1 VRYNCRLPILILIVS
16 TVIALSGCSL
26 IFGSRTSQFIEYPVK
41 SGDTFYAI
49 GKRFEVSSDELMR
62 VNGFRDPRTLRAG
75 QIIKIPYRGQ
85 STGKTRADAQG
96 SGGAIT
102 AAAGSKASMGS
113 DPLRTM
119 QLGRASRYVGQLAWP
134 VQGKGRIS
142 SRFGRRWLS
151 FHEGIDVAASTG
163 TPILAAHAGQVVYSG
178 DGIRGY
184 GNLVVL
190 QGDDIVTVYGHNHRN
205 RVRVGQRVRKG
216 AHIADVGM
224 TGKATGP
231 HLHFETRIRDRNGKN
246 AAVDPMIFY
255 P

>member
-1 VRYNCRLPILILIVS
+1 VRYNCQLPIFFLILL
-16 TVIALSGCSL
+16 TVIFLSGCSL
-26 IFGSRTSQFIEYPVK
+26 VFGTRTAQYIEYPVK

-49 GKRFEVSSDELMR
+49 GRRFSVSSDELMR
-62 VNGFRDPRTLRAG
+62 INGIRDPRTLRAG
-75 QIIKIPYRGQ
+75 QTIRIPYRGQ
-85 STGKTRADAQG
+85 STGKTRADVQVAR
-96 SGGAIT
+96 GART
-102 AAAGSKASMGS
+102 AGSKASMGS

-119 QLGRASRYVGQLAWP
+119 QLGRAARHVGQLQWP

-151 FHEGIDVAASTG
+151 FHEGIDIAASTG

-231 HLHFETRIRDRNGKN
+231 HLHFETRIRDRSGKN
-246 AAVDPMIFY
+246 AAIDPMIFY